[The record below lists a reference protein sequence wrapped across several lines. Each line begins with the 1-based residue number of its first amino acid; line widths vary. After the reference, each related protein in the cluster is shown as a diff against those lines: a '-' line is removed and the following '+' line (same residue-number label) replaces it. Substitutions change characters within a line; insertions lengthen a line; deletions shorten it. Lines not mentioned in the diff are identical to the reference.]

1 MTYTSWYQVNTLF
14 SLIYTGILG
23 WEDLNNMIASLDL
36 MQKNLE
42 DTIDEETKLTAE
54 STVDMANEI
63 QENEAHLLNIVK

>member
-1 MTYTSWYQVNTLF
+1 
-14 SLIYTGILG
+14 
-23 WEDLNNMIASLDL
+23 